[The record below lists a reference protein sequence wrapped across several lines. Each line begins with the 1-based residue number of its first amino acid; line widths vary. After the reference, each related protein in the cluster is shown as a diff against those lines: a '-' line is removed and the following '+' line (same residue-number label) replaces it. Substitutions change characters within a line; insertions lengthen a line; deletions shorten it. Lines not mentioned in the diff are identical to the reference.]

1 MKKYKTI
8 ALGAL
13 IATGFASCELTE
25 KPTSYYEKD
34 TYFQTADQ
42 AKMSVVG
49 IYDCLATNNHYGQFE
64 MAMPASDDTYYIQ
77 GTGTDNTRRDIAHY
91 MVKSTNTWIADLW
104 KYKYMGIDR
113 ANFAIEGIE
122 NMAGYEED
130 TSLKELVTQAKFL
143 RAFLAFDLVKYWG
156 DVPFKTDYT
165 AGYESAFNGRI
176 SREEIYDYI
185 IEDLDFAK
193 ENLQKGSA
201 SLSPEIPSQGAAH
214 AMLMRVYLQRAG
226 YSLQQD
232 GSLNRPAD
240 DKRKAY
246 FDAVIAEWT
255 AFQNKGYHNF
265 HPGGYLKLFQGYS
278 GGVLNSMENLW
289 EIAFNP
295 TGSGYKDNS
304 GTWATY
310 NGPAVE
316 APGKGAPAESMGR
329 ANAFFRVLPVWKDF
343 FEANDERRD
352 VMVCTYQY
360 KWDADKKAHKLVE
373 NKKLTDW
380 YPGKWRR
387 EWMPKGFVD
396 PNNTGV
402 NYCPLRYADVVLMAA
417 EAYNEI
423 GNTPE
428 AWRLLNEVRHR
439 AGATETNSLQAY
451 KAAQPNL
458 YELPYFNS
466 GDEAD
471 NFRTALYWERGF
483 ELAFEGQRKYDLLRW
498 GILGDALKLFQS
510 KMDKS
515 LKGKYVAGDK
525 FIKGKHELFPIPL
538 GELQANPALKN
549 QNNPGYE

>member
-1 MKKYKTI
+1 
-8 ALGAL
+8 
-13 IATGFASCELTE
+13 
-25 KPTSYYEKD
+25 
-34 TYFQTADQ
+34 
-42 AKMSVVG
+42 
-49 IYDCLATNNHYGQFE
+49 
-64 MAMPASDDTYYIQ
+64 
-77 GTGTDNTRRDIAHY
+77 
-91 MVKSTNTWIADLW
+91 
-104 KYKYMGIDR
+104 MGIDR

-130 TSLKELVTQAKFL
+130 TSLKELVAQAKFL

-310 NGPAVE
+310 N
-316 APGKGAPAESMGR
+316 
-329 ANAFFRVLPVWKDF
+329 L
-343 FEANDERRD
+343 
-352 VMVCTYQY
+352 
-360 KWDADKKAHKLVE
+360 
-373 NKKLTDW
+373 
-380 YPGKWRR
+380 
-387 EWMPKGFVD
+387 
-396 PNNTGV
+396 
-402 NYCPLRYADVVLMAA
+402 
-417 EAYNEI
+417 
-423 GNTPE
+423 
-428 AWRLLNEVRHR
+428 
-439 AGATETNSLQAY
+439 SL
-451 KAAQPNL
+451 
-458 YELPYFNS
+458 
-466 GDEAD
+466 
-471 NFRTALYWERGF
+471 
-483 ELAFEGQRKYDLLRW
+483 
-498 GILGDALKLFQS
+498 IH
-510 KMDKS
+510 
-515 LKGKYVAGDK
+515 
-525 FIKGKHELFPIPL
+525 I
-538 GELQANPALKN
+538 
-549 QNNPGYE
+549 

>member
-1 MKKYKTI
+1 MKKYETI

-91 MVKSTNTWIADLW
+91 MVKPTNTWIADLW

-130 TSLKELVTQAKFL
+130 TSLKELVAQAKFL

>member
-91 MVKSTNTWIADLW
+91 MVKPTNTWIADLW

-130 TSLKELVTQAKFL
+130 TSLKELVAQAKFL

-343 FEANDERRD
+343 LEANDERRD

>member
-130 TSLKELVTQAKFL
+130 TSLKELVAQAKFL

-471 NFRTALYWERGF
+471 NFRTALYWESGF